1 MNGIY
6 FDNAATTAPTPQI
19 IERAA
24 AFMGDFYGNP
34 ASGHAFGIAAARE
47 LKRAKEVLAEL
58 LRVQPDEI
66 IMTSGGTEA
75 NNLAILGTVMS
86 RKRTQDHVILGK
98 TEHPSVLSLAELL
111 TNEGFTVTYAELDQ
125 DGKVD
130 GESLFNGVTEKTAL
144 VSIMHVNNE
153 TGMINNIDGLAR
165 LVKKKNANTV
175 FHSDG
180 VQGFC
185 KERLSLS
192 NIDLYSMSGHKVHCI
207 KGVGALYKRKQVR
220 IRPLLHGGGQQQ
232 DIRPGTE
239 NTLGTVLMA
248 EAAQD
253 MFSSMADNR
262 RSVKVVKDILATA
275 AQMIPDVYINGSID
289 GDSPYILNMS
299 IMGVR
304 GEVLMNALSAKAV
317 YVSTGAACKT
327 AGGRGGKSAGYKVL
341 EIMGYSKQRA
351 DAALRFSFS
360 HLNTTEQAH
369 EALEI
374 LRETVA
380 QLRRTM

>member
-6 FDNAATTAPTPQI
+6 FDNAASTPPTPQI

-24 AFMGDFYGNP
+24 SFMGDFYGNP
-34 ASGHAFGIAAARE
+34 ASGHSLGIAAARE
-47 LKRAKEVLAEL
+47 LKRAKEIISEL
-58 LRVQPDEI
+58 LHVHPDEI

-75 NNLAILGTVMS
+75 NNLAIVGTVMS
-86 RKRTQDHVILGK
+86 RKRTHDHIILGK
-98 TEHPSVLSLAELL
+98 TEHPSVLSLADIL
-111 TNEGFTVTYAELDQ
+111 TNEGFTVTYAEPDK
-125 DGKVD
+125 DGKVN

-153 TGMINNIDGLAR
+153 TGAINDIDGLAR
-165 LVKKKNANTV
+165 AVKKKNANTI
-175 FHSDG
+175 FHTDG

-192 NIDLYSMSGHKVHCI
+192 NIDLYSMSGHKIHCI
-207 KGVGALYKRKQVR
+207 KGVGVLYKRKKVR
-220 IRPLLHGGGQQQ
+220 IRPLLYGGGQQQ

-248 EAAQD
+248 QAAQD

-262 RSVKVVKDILATA
+262 HSIKAVKDILATA
-275 AQMIPDVYINGSID
+275 AQTIPDVYINGSPES
-289 GDSPYILNMS
+289 DSPYILNMS
-299 IMGVR
+299 FMGLR
-304 GEVLMNALSAKAV
+304 GEVLMNALSARAV

-327 AGGRGGKSAGYKVL
+327 AGGRGGKNAGYKVL
-341 EIMGYSKQRA
+341 EVMGYSKQRA

-360 HLNTTEQAH
+360 HMNTTEQAH

-374 LRETVA
+374 LCETVA